1 MSFTEIIKSMPNF
14 IGSNGR
20 TEKEISD
27 AEKKLGTAF
36 ANDYRAYLKEIGL
49 ACFDGHEFT
58 GLTNTLRL
66 DVVAV
71 TNSKREHSKAINSTW
86 YVVEEAGIDDIVIWQ
101 STSGTVYETIANSY
115 SQKIANSLSEY
126 ISK

>member
-115 SQKIANSLSEY
+115 SKKIANSLSEY